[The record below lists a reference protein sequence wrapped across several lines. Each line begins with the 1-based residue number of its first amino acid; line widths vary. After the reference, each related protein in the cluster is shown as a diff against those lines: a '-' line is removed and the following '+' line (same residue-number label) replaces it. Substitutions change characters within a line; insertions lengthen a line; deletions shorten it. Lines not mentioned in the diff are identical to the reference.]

1 MGLRSRPMPKIVK
14 LTQLTKIYPGGIVA
28 VDDLSLDIEEGEFI
42 TLLGPSG
49 CGKTTTLRLIAGF
62 ETPTNG
68 RVSLAGQDVTDL
80 PPYQRQVNTV
90 FQDFALFPHMT
101 VSQNV
106 GYGLRVTG
114 VPKQEIGQQVAQS
127 LGMVG
132 LLEKSEVRP
141 GQLSGGQ
148 KQRVALARALVRHPK
163 VLLLDEPLSSL
174 DAKLRAAMQIELK
187 HLHERLGLTFI
198 LVTHDQTEAM
208 VMSDRIVVME
218 AGRLVQT
225 GTPTEVYDHP
235 VSPYVADF
243 LGSSNMITGRVT
255 AVGSDGTTV
264 GFDGGEVRSL
274 LDGAS
279 LTLGATVTVSIR
291 PEKTSFLAAGGT
303 APEGHNILSGTVRG
317 CLFQGN
323 VIRIEMSLDIGP
335 ETPFFVEVHLRSTAN
350 RSAMPQP
357 GTRAS
362 VAVDP
367 HNVSVFPMEAAQ

>member
-1 MGLRSRPMPKIVK
+1 MPKIVQ

-62 ETPTNG
+62 ETPTHG

-114 VPKQEIGQQVAQS
+114 VPKEEIGQQVAQS

-132 LLEKSEVRP
+132 LLEKSGVRP

-148 KQRVALARALVRHPK
+148 KQRVALARALIRQPK

-174 DAKLRAAMQIELK
+174 DAKLRGAMQIELK

-218 AGRLVQT
+218 EGRIVQS

-235 VSPYVADF
+235 VSAYVADF

-255 AVGSDGTTV
+255 AVGRAGTTV

-274 LDGAS
+274 LASPLGGAS

-291 PEKTSFLAAGGT
+291 PEKTSFLGDGES
-303 APEGHNILSGTVRG
+303 APEGHNILPGTVRG

-335 ETPFFVEVHLRSTAN
+335 ETPFFVEVHLRTTAQ
-350 RSAMPQP
+350 RSAMPQS

-367 HNVSVFPMEAAQ
+367 HNVSVFPMTAAP